1 MVLASI
7 LLHNMMVKERIGDD
21 EVEDGAL
28 YDTTMDANSNEE
40 DEQVTEEVSDRND
53 VEYNSYDKNI
63 IDRRD
68 KAQLVH
74 KRWEELYDNIG
85 SKKLKDAMKRHLYK
99 NKFGQE
105 AFQSSHTVMKDYNP
119 LSF

>member
-1 MVLASI
+1 
-7 LLHNMMVKERIGDD
+7 MMVKERIDDD
-21 EVEDGAL
+21 EVEDGAF

-40 DEQVTEEVSDRND
+40 DEQVTEDVSDRDD
-53 VEYNSYDKNI
+53 VEYCGYDQNI
-63 IDRRD
+63 INRRD

-74 KRWEELYDNIG
+74 KRWKELYDNVG

-99 NKFGQE
+99 NKFGVE
-105 AFQSSHTVMKDYNP
+105 AFQSSHTVMKDCNP